1 MAGYVIA
8 QMSVTD
14 PEAFADYPG
23 QAGPT
28 VAAFGGRYVVR
39 GGTIDNI
46 EGDWKPGRVVI
57 IEFDSVS
64 LAKAWY
70 DSQMYEEAK
79 ALRIRSTISSL
90 MIVEGA

>member
-28 VAAFGGRYVVR
+28 VAAFGGRYVAR

-57 IEFDSVS
+57 IEFDSVAQ
-64 LAKAWY
+64 AKAWY

>member
-14 PEAFADYPG
+14 PTAFADYPG

-39 GGTIDNI
+39 GGSIENI
-46 EGDWKPGRVVI
+46 EGDWQPGRVVI
-57 IEFDSVS
+57 IEFDSVEQ
-64 LAKAWY
+64 AKAWY
-70 DSQMYEEAK
+70 DSQEYEEAK

>member
-39 GGTIDNI
+39 GGTIDSI
-46 EGDWKPGRVVI
+46 EGDWEPGRVVI
-57 IEFDSVS
+57 IEFNSVAQ
-64 LAKAWY
+64 AKAWY

>member
-57 IEFDSVS
+57 IEFDSVAQ
-64 LAKAWY
+64 AKAWY

-79 ALRIRSTISSL
+79 ALRIRSHNQQPDDR
-90 MIVEGA
+90 

>member
-14 PEAFADYPG
+14 PEAFADYPCL
-23 QAGPT
+23 AGPT

-57 IEFDSVS
+57 IEFDSVAQ
-64 LAKAWY
+64 AKAWY

>member
-57 IEFDSVS
+57 IEFDSVAQ
-64 LAKAWY
+64 AKAWY

-79 ALRIRSTISSL
+79 ALRIRSTTSSL

>member
-46 EGDWKPGRVVI
+46 EGDWKPGRMVI
-57 IEFDSVS
+57 IEFDSVAQ
-64 LAKAWY
+64 AKAWY

>member
-14 PEAFADYPG
+14 PTAFAHYPG

-39 GGTIDNI
+39 GGSIENI
-46 EGDWKPGRVVI
+46 EGDWQPGRVVI
-57 IEFDSVS
+57 IEFDSVEQ
-64 LAKAWY
+64 AKAWY
-70 DSQMYEEAK
+70 DSQEYEEAK

>member
-46 EGDWKPGRVVI
+46 EGDWEPGRVVI
-57 IEFDSVS
+57 IEFDSVAQ
-64 LAKAWY
+64 AKAWY

>member
-57 IEFDSVS
+57 IEFDSVAQ
-64 LAKAWY
+64 AKAWY

>member
-1 MAGYVIA
+1 MAGYVVA
-8 QMSVTD
+8 QMTVTD
-14 PEAFADYPG
+14 PDAFADYPG

-39 GGTIDNI
+39 GGPIDNI
-46 EGDWKPGRVVI
+46 EGDWSPGRMVI
-57 IEFDSVS
+57 IEFDSVER
-64 LAKAWY
+64 AKAWY

-79 ALRIRSTISSL
+79 ALRIRSTMSSL

>member
-57 IEFDSVS
+57 IEFDSVAQ
-64 LAKAWY
+64 AKAWY
-70 DSQMYEEAK
+70 DSQMYEGAK

>member
-46 EGDWKPGRVVI
+46 EGDWEPGRVVI
-57 IEFDSVS
+57 IEFDSVAQ
-64 LAKAWY
+64 AKAWY

-79 ALRIRSTISSL
+79 ALRIRSTTSSL

>member
-8 QMSVTD
+8 QMTVTD
-14 PEAFADYPG
+14 PDAFADYPA
-23 QAGPT
+23 QAGKT

-39 GGTIDNI
+39 GGPIDRR
-46 EGDWKPGRVVI
+46 EGDWQPGRVVV
-57 IEFDSVS
+57 IEFDSVEK
-64 LAKAWY
+64 AQAWY

-79 ALRIRSTISSL
+79 ALRIRSTTSSL

>member
-8 QMSVTD
+8 QMTVTD
-14 PEAFADYPG
+14 PAAFSDYPG

-39 GGTIDNI
+39 GGPIDRR
-46 EGDWKPGRVVI
+46 EGDWEPGRVVV
-57 IEFDSVS
+57 IEFDSVEK
-64 LAKAWY
+64 AQAWY

-79 ALRIRSTISSL
+79 ALRIRSTVSSL